1 MYRPTPISSM
11 VFGRGWS
18 NSRPMG
24 NLKFYLFLVAQG
36 LAMLVS
42 LVVVAFLPGPWNI
55 QRTMGAVL
63 LVTGMAFVFT
73 ARWQLGMSFSIL
85 PRAKTLVTEGLYSK
99 IRNPIYVF
107 GTIAIA
113 GIIMILQ
120 IPRLWVVL
128 LALVMMQIVRAR
140 REAQV
145 LEAKFGDEYRDY
157 RRRTW
162 F

>member
-1 MYRPTPISSM
+1 
-11 VFGRGWS
+11 
-18 NSRPMG
+18 MG
-24 NLKFYLFLVAQG
+24 NLKFYLFLIAQV
-36 LAMLVS
+36 LALLVW
-42 LVVVAFLPGPWNI
+42 LVVMAFWPGPWNT
-55 QRTMGAVL
+55 QRIVGAVL

-85 PRAKTLVTEGLYSK
+85 PGAKKLVTQGLYSK

-113 GIIMILQ
+113 GMMMILQ

-128 LALVMMQIVRAR
+128 LALVLMQVVRAR

-145 LEAKFGDEYRDY
+145 LETKFGEEYRDY
-157 RRRTW
+157 RRKTW

>member
-1 MYRPTPISSM
+1 M
-11 VFGRGWS
+11 
-18 NSRPMG
+18 NK
-24 NLKFYLFLVAQG
+24 LKFYLFLAAQV
-36 LAMLVS
+36 LAMLVL
-42 LVVVAFLPGPWNI
+42 LVVVAFWPGPWNA
-55 QRTMGAVL
+55 QRIVGAAL
-63 LVTGMAFVFT
+63 LVTGMGLVFT
-73 ARWQLGMSFSIL
+73 ARWQLGTSFSIL
-85 PRAKTLVTEGLYSK
+85 PRARNLVTQGLYSK

-113 GIIMILQ
+113 GMMMILQ

-128 LALVMMQIVRAR
+128 LALIVMQIVRAR